1 MPSNPLAPGAFPSAL
16 TFPKGDS
23 DLRIIKVL
31 GQRPA
36 LDEGTEISPPPAA
49 TERAETVFE
58 TMGLILVLLIVLA
71 AAWILIRN
79 RV

>member
-1 MPSNPLAPGAFPSAL
+1 MPSNPLALGAFPSAS

-23 DLRIIKVL
+23 DLRIIKMLGQSPVL
-31 GQRPA
+31 G
-36 LDEGTEISPPPAA
+36 EGKEISPPPAA

-71 AAWILIRN
+71 TAWILIRN
-79 RV
+79 RI

>member
-1 MPSNPLAPGAFPSAL
+1 MPSIPSAPA
-16 TFPKGDS
+16 FPKGDS
-23 DLRIIKVL
+23 DLRIIRVL

-36 LDEGTEISPPPAA
+36 LAEGAEMGPPPAA

-71 AAWILIRN
+71 AVWILIRK
-79 RV
+79 RL

>member
-1 MPSNPLAPGAFPSAL
+1 M
-16 TFPKGDS
+16 
-23 DLRIIKVL
+23 L

-79 RV
+79 RI

>member
-1 MPSNPLAPGAFPSAL
+1 MPSSLSAP

-36 LDEGTEISPPPAA
+36 LDEGTEIAPPPAA

-71 AAWILIRN
+71 AAWILIRKQL
-79 RV
+79 